1 MMRMIGIVTVRS
13 GSRLLLLLWMMMMMM
28 TERMLLLLLLLLPAT
43 HHEQRIAFVHSRLV
57 DEIVII
63 LHNQSV
69 DVVGSGQGRVLLVDC

>member
-1 MMRMIGIVTVRS
+1 MRMIGIVTVRR

-28 TERMLLLLLLLLPAT
+28 TEGMLLLLPAT